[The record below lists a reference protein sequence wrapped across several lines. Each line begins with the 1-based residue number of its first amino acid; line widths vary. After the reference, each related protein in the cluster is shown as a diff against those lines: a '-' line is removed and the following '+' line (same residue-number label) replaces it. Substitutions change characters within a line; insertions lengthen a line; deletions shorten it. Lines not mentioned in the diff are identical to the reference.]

1 MKKWLI
7 ALCCVLI
14 AGVVASVTL
23 LNNRNGQ
30 IDTLN
35 KDLGDIQAEYNSLKE
50 KSENDEKTIADLNQQ
65 VENLTAENG
74 QLTAANGRL
83 NETLETLNRNLSS
96 SQEKLQGVMYI
107 LTDGAQGS
115 IDSLL
120 SPYLKIFED
129 APLDSPYFEAVNY
142 VCEHQLMN
150 PLGEEVFGVTEKAT
164 LGELADG
171 LYRLQGKTGGQEE
184 AVSALLSA
192 EQAWL
197 AAQSPAEDAA
207 PAADAPAEETEAAPA
222 AEEEPA
228 AAEEEAAAE
237 EAPVPAAEA
246 AAETAPEAAAESPAE
261 ASEPET
267 ETAEETATEEA
278 PAPEGEAETPD
289 VESEAVT
296 AAEAE
301 AEAPAAE
308 TEDAEKAEAAPA
320 EEPAEPETAEAGEEA
335 AEADTTAETAAEPGE
350 AAPAEDAALSLT
362 RTRLLTLCQAF
373 CAEAGKDCPEIVFP
387 ESGAAEALRGDL
399 AMALLK
405 LATAE

>member
-74 QLTAANGRL
+74 QLTAANGQL

-150 PLGEEVFGVTEKAT
+150 PLGEAVFGVTEKAT

-171 LYRLQGKTGGQEE
+171 LYRLGGKTGGQEE

-228 AAEEEAAAE
+228 AAEKEAAKE
-237 EAPVPAAEA
+237 EAPTPADEA

-278 PAPEGEAETPD
+278 PAPEGGAETPD
-289 VESEAVT
+289 VESEVVT
-296 AAEAE
+296 AAE

-308 TEDAEKAEAAPA
+308 AEDAEKAEAAPA
-320 EEPAEPETAEAGEEA
+320 EEPAEPETAEAGEEV
-335 AEADTTAETAAEPGE
+335 AEADTPAETAADSGE
-350 AAPAEDAALSLT
+350 AAPAEDAATILT

-373 CAEAGKDCPEIVFP
+373 CAEAGKDCPEILLP
-387 ESGAAEALRGDL
+387 ESGGEEALRGDL

-405 LATAE
+405 LAAAE